1 MPTFKDKPCKICGV
15 MYTPTGPCSYYCPT
29 CAEGQRKLSNRRKEI
44 AYRKRKGCLVGVG
57 KGGAPHR
64 GELNP
69 MWKGGVASIFA
80 SHRSQMRAT
89 IKHYEWCGKDLTDVG
104 RYEWCVH
111 HIDHNRKNNNRSNL
125 VMLCKRCHQ
134 VHHEC
139 IRNLIPESATTIS
152 KESTSKQMEA
162 HDNPCG

>member
-89 IKHYEWCGKDLTDVG
+89 IKHCE
-104 RYEWCVH
+104 
-111 HIDHNRKNNNRSNL
+111 
-125 VMLCKRCHQ
+125 
-134 VHHEC
+134 
-139 IRNLIPESATTIS
+139 
-152 KESTSKQMEA
+152 
-162 HDNPCG
+162 